1 MRICIME
8 VGHVS
13 NVLPKH
19 TVQLNYNFIFVWK
32 LCSLCVYT
40 ILVCNGRLQLFSSE
54 HNQGM
59 YIQPADLRNTK
70 RNKKKLKKYYS
81 SNEPFDL
88 ARLEGNC
95 CWKVWSR
102 YRSGQSFGMGTAKTY
117 QPGWNILSV
126 QLVESCNLE

>member
-1 MRICIME
+1 MC
-8 VGHVS
+8 
-13 NVLPKH
+13 
-19 TVQLNYNFIFVWK
+19 F
-32 LCSLCVYT
+32 YT
-40 ILVCNGRLQLFSSE
+40 ILVCNGRLKLFSSE

-59 YIQPADLRNTK
+59 YIQPDELRNTK
-70 RNKKKLKKYYS
+70 RNKKKLKEYYS

-102 YRSGQSFGMGTAKTY
+102 YRSGQSFGMGTAQTY

-126 QLVESCNLE
+126 QLVESCDLE